1 MVKVTVET
9 EKGTKSEFMGDF
21 AFGATVSR
29 CKHDRDAAFV
39 MGDCDAELMVR
50 SLAKISLAILADRFE
65 GKGLLDAYNLFLKE
79 ITAYERDE
87 KSEDDKENQ
96 RR

>member
-1 MVKVTVET
+1 MVKVTVEMDR
-9 EKGTKSEFMGDF
+9 GTKSEFTGDF
-21 AFGATVSR
+21 AFGAAVSR
-29 CKHDRDAAFV
+29 YKHDKDAAFV

-50 SLAKISLAILADRFE
+50 SLAKISLAILADSFE
-65 GKGLLDAYNLFLKE
+65 GEALADAYNLFLKQ